1 MFYYYLL
8 IFDCKYPVEF
18 NPLDFN
24 IFPFLFII
32 TEIPEF
38 ADLTRGTPFSTDLN
52 IVAARCCE
60 GPVVLPNHASL
71 VILIKIF
78 ILLKLNV

>member
-1 MFYYYLL
+1 MFCYRLNLYL
-8 IFDCKYPVEF
+8 IEVSAEF
-18 NPLDFN
+18 NPLDFI

-52 IVAARCCE
+52 IVVANA
-60 GPVVLPNHASL
+60 VMVQLFDQTMHH
-71 VILIKIF
+71 
-78 ILLKLNV
+78 